1 MLFQAS
7 YKMYLCIQH
16 VRYTKLNIF
25 LSNSIGSGSMDE
37 PRSYDTV
44 AYQTS
49 NNSDMIALSNPAEG
63 APNKIWVHTS
73 SSRLKPIISE
83 SVCHALAS
91 EPKPGLSQ

>member
-44 AYQTS
+44 AYQ
-49 NNSDMIALSNPAEG
+49 IVALRHGGTEYFGNDCLIELSRRG
-63 APNKIWVHTS
+63 PNKIWLQTFPTG
-73 SSRLKPIISE
+73 LKINYF
-83 SVCHALAS
+83 
-91 EPKPGLSQ
+91 